1 MAWNWLRK
9 LLGIPELE
17 NRLMLIEAEKCS
29 LEEKV
34 ISQQDAR
41 TLIVGAANQEILQ
54 EKANKYLLALEI
66 PLPSL
71 PSPETFAAIEATQ
84 IVEKYGFKRF
94 VPPTEQEYPS
104 AVISLKEFQE
114 HPERYFHKLSK
125 GCLGFPVGL
134 NFEGVNKILEQF
146 DNIHIESGNM
156 YSNNG
161 TLEFVLASICGYS
174 LGSRQANSVL
184 VQAAELADLRRSKA
198 ETWIHMDTLDFLANH
213 NGLEQF
219 VLERSELEQPEKER
233 AVKALRLSR
242 FTYLTALEIIAN
254 THISDPMHLMECSGN
269 ERKESNELVSY
280 TGTEPPEKLRQVL
293 RSSLL
298 TEPNGTSYREIQ
310 KLLPI
315 RSRERFRQLASERTK
330 EILSRDKEF
339 KGLTNQINKPIK
351 EYSVGESVV
360 LACYFARNIIS
371 NYATLDDAVKRVL
384 SGADSQTG
392 ISGKCTDYTGLAL
405 HYLKEYLVPLHS
417 KKFENWVFGYDADQI
432 GKYNHCYLKII
443 HLNPDE
449 KIEVYFVDPT
459 LLASKG
465 IKALKIPEAILKVM
479 DTSKFPLEIQRDA
492 EDLMFK
498 PIK

>member
-1 MAWNWLRK
+1 MAWNWLK
-9 LLGIPELE
+9 KWLGIPELE
-17 NRLMLIEAEKCS
+17 NRLALIETDKRS

-34 ISQQDAR
+34 ISQEKAHELIAR
-41 TLIVGAANQEILQ
+41 AVSQEELQ
-54 EKANKYLLALEI
+54 ERTVEYLQTLEI
-66 PLPSL
+66 PLPSSL
-71 PSPETFAAIEATQ
+71 TLDITAAVEAAQ
-84 IVEKYGFKRF
+84 LVGKYGFKRF
-94 VPPTEQEYPS
+94 VPPTKKEYPS
-104 AVISLKEFQE
+104 AVISFKEFQE

-134 NFEGVNKILEQF
+134 NFEGVNKILGQF
-146 DNIHIESGNM
+146 GSIGIESETTF
-156 YSNNG
+156 SNNG
-161 TLEFVLASICGYS
+161 TFDFVLASLCGNS
-174 LGSRQANSVL
+174 PSSRQANSVL
-184 VQAAELADLRRSKA
+184 IQAAELADLRRARTEK
-198 ETWIHMDTLDFLANH
+198 WVHIDTLDFLANY

-219 VLERSELEQPEKER
+219 VLDRPELDQSQKER

-254 THISDPMHLMECSGN
+254 THISDPTHLMECSGN
-269 ERKESNELVSY
+269 EQKESNELVSY
-280 TGTEPPEKLRQVL
+280 TGTESPEKLRQVL

-310 KLLPI
+310 RLLPI
-315 RSRERFRQLASERTK
+315 RSRERFRQLASERTTD
-330 EILSRDKEF
+330 ILSRDKEF
-339 KGLTNQINKPIK
+339 KGLTNQINKHIK
-351 EYSVGESVV
+351 DYSVGESVV

-405 HYLKEYLVPLHS
+405 HYLREYLVPLHPE
-417 KKFENWVFGYDADQI
+417 KFENWVFGYDADNI

-443 HLNPDE
+443 HLNSNE

-465 IKALKIPEAILKVM
+465 IKALKTPEAILKVM

-492 EDLMFK
+492 EDLMLK

>member
-17 NRLMLIEAEKCS
+17 NRIVLIEAEKRG
-29 LEEKV
+29 LEERV
-34 ISQQDAR
+34 ISQ
-41 TLIVGAANQEILQ
+41 
-54 EKANKYLLALEI
+54 EKARELITRAVSQERLHEKTAEYLQTLEI
-66 PLPSL
+66 PLPSSL
-71 PSPETFAAIEATQ
+71 TLDITAAVEAVQ
-84 IVEKYGFKRF
+84 LVEKYEFKRF
-94 VPPTEQEYPS
+94 VPPTEKEYPS
-104 AVISLKEFQE
+104 AVISFKEFQE

-134 NFEGVNKILEQF
+134 NFDGVNKLLGQF
-146 DNIHIESGNM
+146 GSIGIESETI

-161 TLEFVLASICGYS
+161 TFEFILASLCEYS
-174 LGSRQANSVL
+174 PSSRQANSVL
-184 VQAAELADLRRSKA
+184 IRAAELADLRRSKA
-198 ETWIHMDTLDFLANH
+198 ETWIHMDTLDFLANY

-219 VLERSELEQPEKER
+219 VLDRLELDQSQKER
-233 AVKALRLSR
+233 AVKILRLSR

-254 THISDPMHLMECSGN
+254 THISDPTHLMEYSGN

-298 TEPNGTSYREIQ
+298 TEPKGTSYWEIQ

-315 RSRERFRQLASERTK
+315 RSRERFRQLASERTT

-339 KGLTNQINKPIK
+339 CGLTSQINKPLK
-351 EYSVGESVV
+351 DYSIGESVV

-405 HYLKEYLVPLHS
+405 HYLREYLVPLHPE
-417 KKFENWVFGYDADQI
+417 KFENWVFGYDADKI
-432 GKYNHCYLKII
+432 GKYDHCYMKII